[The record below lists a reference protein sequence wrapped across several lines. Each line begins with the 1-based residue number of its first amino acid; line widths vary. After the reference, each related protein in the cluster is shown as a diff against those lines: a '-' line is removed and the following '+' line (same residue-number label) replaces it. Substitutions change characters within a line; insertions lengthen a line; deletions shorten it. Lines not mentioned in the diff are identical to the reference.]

1 MARLSEQDIENIKKV
16 YEKIG
21 TYAGTARATGFSAST
36 VKRYVTGEVAPKA
49 KKKDPDLID
58 FSTLKP
64 IDKNI
69 EPLPIDQIKIPENFS
84 GWTILS
90 RSERDALN
98 LGEFRR
104 K

>member
-1 MARLSEQDIENIKKV
+1 MARLSEQDIQEIKRV
-16 YEKIG
+16 YAEVG
-21 TYAGTARATGFSAST
+21 SYAETARRTGRSAST
-36 VKRYVTGEVAPKA
+36 VKKYVSGEVAPKA

-84 GWTILS
+84 GWTTLS

>member
-1 MARLSEQDIENIKKV
+1 MARLSEQDIQEIKRV
-16 YEKIG
+16 YAEVG
-21 TYAGTARATGFSAST
+21 SYAETARRTGRSAST
-36 VKRYVTGEVAPKA
+36 VKKYVSGEVAPRV

>member
-1 MARLSEQDIENIKKV
+1 MARLTDKDIQAIREEYAKDPVYSHVAKKL
-16 YEKIG
+16 
-21 TYAGTARATGFSAST
+21 GFSAST
-36 VKRYVTGEVAPKA
+36 VKRHVTGEAAPRA
-49 KKKDPDLID
+49 KKKDADLID

-84 GWTILS
+84 GWTTLS

>member
-1 MARLSEQDIENIKKV
+1 MARLSEQDIQEIKKV
-16 YEKIG
+16 YAEVG
-21 TYAGTARATGFSAST
+21 SYAETARRTGRSAST
-36 VKRYVTGEVAPKA
+36 VKKYVSGEVAPKT

-58 FSTLKP
+58 FSTLQP
-64 IDKNI
+64 INKTI

>member
-1 MARLSEQDIENIKKV
+1 MARLSEQDIQEIKRV
-16 YEKIG
+16 YAEVG
-21 TYAGTARATGFSAST
+21 SYAETARRTGRSAST
-36 VKRYVTGEVAPKA
+36 VKKYVSGEVAPKA

>member
-1 MARLSEQDIENIKKV
+1 MARLSEQDIQEIKKV
-16 YEKIG
+16 YAEVG
-21 TYAGTARATGFSAST
+21 TYAGTARVTGFSAST
-36 VKRYVTGEVAPKA
+36 VKRYVTGEVTPKA